1 MKKNCVGIDVAK
13 KIFVA
18 AIKVN
23 DKHLV
28 KTFDNKQKG
37 FDDCLTWITA
47 FYSNAN
53 LHVCMEATGR
63 YGEEM
68 ALYYYEKNIKVS
80 VVNPVLIK
88 KFRDSYMIRNKTDSI
103 DAQCIYDY
111 CHERDPGEW
120 QPVSKEVSELQALVK
135 RLDVLNNTLLQE
147 KNRLEF
153 IDEVTKTSIEEHIS
167 YLKKDIKVIEKAIKS
182 HIEKHEKFDS
192 SSILLNSIPGIGDKT
207 TAKVLAFL
215 DIELFSHP
223 KKMVAFIGLSPKH
236 QQSGTSVNTSSL
248 SRMGD
253 SKLRKIFYMPALV
266 AIQREPRIK
275 QFYENLRKRGK
286 PSKVAIVAVM
296 RKLVHIIYGVLKTGK
311 PFDVELAFQG

>member
-1 MKKNCVGIDVAK
+1 MKKICIGIDVAK
-13 KIFVA
+13 QTFVA
-18 AIKVN
+18 AIHVN
-23 DKHLV
+23 DKYLV
-28 KTFDNKQKG
+28 KTFGNHQQG
-37 FDDCLTWITA
+37 FDDCLSWVTS
-47 FYSNAN
+47 FYPDAK

-63 YGEEM
+63 YGEAM
-68 ALYYYEKNIKVS
+68 ALYYYEKNSKVS

-88 KFRDSYMIRNKTDSI
+88 KFKESYLIRNKTDNI

-120 QPVSKEVSELQALVK
+120 QPASKEVSELQALVK

-153 IDEVTKTSIEEHIS
+153 IDEVTKTSIEEHIN

-182 HIEKHEKFDS
+182 HIAKHEKFDGS
-192 SSILLNSIPGIGDKT
+192 SKLLNSIPGVGDKT
-207 TAKVLAFL
+207 IAKVLAFL
-215 DIELFSHP
+215 DVELFSHP

-236 QQSGTSVNTSSL
+236 QQSGTSLNSSSL

-266 AIQREPRIK
+266 AIRREPKIK
-275 QFYENLRKRGK
+275 QFYENLRKKGK

-296 RKLVHIIYGVLKTGK
+296 RKLVHIIYGVLRTGK
-311 PFDVELAFQG
+311 PFDAELAFQG